1 MTSGRNKTVESV
13 MEGYFSLDIL
23 ADLFEKEQLYEAEA
37 PIIRL
42 LHNLH
47 AESDKYYPIEKN
59 KKISNYNSLREST
72 IDVMTTNANVK
83 PWNPPLRRV
92 LDCLKK
98 KLKAFGPINPS
109 EVLKNQNL
117 FEILNFIW

>member
-1 MTSGRNKTVESV
+1 

-59 KKISNYNSLREST
+59 KKISNYNSLRESA